1 MYTNSITRALKSL
14 LINIFMSNKDIKI
27 IKEKN
32 DFGSTIEYH
41 YKNDKLIEKI
51 DYSTSNP
58 RVWKYDSDG
67 ELINMEVLPSKS
79 HKKLWLGIIGSL
91 LVLGY
96 LYSKFKSINHNP
108 ERPPIKSYQ
117 QER

>member
-1 MYTNSITRALKSL
+1 
-14 LINIFMSNKDIKI
+14 MS
-27 IKEKN
+27 KN
-32 DFGSTIEYH
+32 DVKIVKKKGNFGTIEYH
-41 YKNDKLIEKI
+41 YKNNKLIEKI

-58 RVWKYDSDG
+58 RIWKYDSDG

-96 LYSKFKSINHNP
+96 LYSKCKSINHTP
-108 ERPPIKSYQ
+108 ERPLIKSQQ

>member
-1 MYTNSITRALKSL
+1 
-14 LINIFMSNKDIKI
+14 MSKKDIKI

-32 DFGSTIEYH
+32 SFGSTIEYH

-58 RVWKYDSDG
+58 RVWKYDSNG
-67 ELINMEVLPSKS
+67 ELINIEVLPSKS

-96 LYSKFKSINHNP
+96 LYSKCKSIKHNP
-108 ERPPIKSYQ
+108 EIPIIKSSQYQ
-117 QER
+117 R